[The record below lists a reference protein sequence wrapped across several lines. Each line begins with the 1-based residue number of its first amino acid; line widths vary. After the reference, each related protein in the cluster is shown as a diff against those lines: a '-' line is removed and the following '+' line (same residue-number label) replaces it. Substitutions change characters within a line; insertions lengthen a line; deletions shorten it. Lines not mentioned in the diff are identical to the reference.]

1 MKKIGLSS
9 TMILF
14 LLGVMACKED
24 TISPLQ
30 KIEVEIDEAFIV
42 DGLTQL
48 SFSNFNEI
56 DLKIEIRDFSDHLV
70 KALVSKRTYVDVD
83 IIDNKRT
90 PYQVEAGYE
99 VRCITQ
105 STGGNCNEL
114 RFEMQDQ
121 VYFLRFEEVY
131 WSDVKENKEG
141 VEFIEVDSARLM
153 VERQ

>member
-1 MKKIGLSS
+1 MKNISLST

-14 LLGVMACKED
+14 LLGLMACKED

-30 KIEVEIDEAFIV
+30 KIEVEIDKAFTV

-48 SFSNFNEI
+48 SFSSFNEI
-56 DLKIEIRDFSDHLV
+56 DLKIEIRDFSEHLV
-70 KALVSKRTYVDVD
+70 DGLVSKRTYVDVD
-83 IIDNKRT
+83 IIDNMRT
-90 PYQVEAGYE
+90 SFQIETGYE
-99 VRCITQ
+99 DRCHTQ

-114 RFEMQDQ
+114 RVEMQDQ

-153 VERQ
+153 VERE